1 VVQSNASTKLNVNC
15 FQFLVAYQVVR
26 LHLMSPDVQFL
37 EDSLQRHIP
46 EICFQSYYV
55 IVDLFMG

>member
-1 VVQSNASTKLNVNC
+1 L
-15 FQFLVAYQVVR
+15 
-26 LHLMSPDVQFL
+26 PDVQFL